1 MERCCFV
8 TTRITEFLFFLWGF
22 LVAVLAWM
30 GFKAIVL
37 ASLLAVLFFLYILSN
52 SVLAYASACF
62 AACKFGFNDETTTA
76 HQPCLCLLILHPWVS
91 AAILPQHLKITQQ
104 LLNLVKPRLF
114 QTTTSWQKKSQGLHN
129 KLHWIFAATNLDG
142 VFWRLFWSSTNVFS
156 HTFQQ

>member
-1 MERCCFV
+1 M
-8 TTRITEFLFFLWGF
+8 
-22 LVAVLAWM
+22 AVLAWM

-91 AAILPQHLKITQQ
+91 AILPQLLKITQQ

-114 QTTTSWQKKSQGLHN
+114 QTTTTWQKQSQGLHN
-129 KLHWIFAATNLDG
+129 KLHWIFAATNLDD
-142 VFWRLFWSSTNVFS
+142 VFS
-156 HTFQQ
+156 SCFGAQQTLLAIHFNSKSNTISI